1 MAENKKYV
9 ELIWHQKYDKIEKGE
24 KIPIEKPNLPF
35 QVVETVNKP
44 RIKGGYDAS
53 LFPEDQHP
61 ENCPND
67 WKNRLIWGDNK
78 LVISSLIKQGWA
90 GKVNLIY
97 IDPPFFTG
105 ADFSIRTRV
114 GDARIEKEPSIIEE
128 RAYRDTW
135 SGGIASYLKRIILA
149 SSNPGDIVADFFC
162 GSGTTLAVAEK
173 LGRRWIGADLSKFA
187 IQVTREIAG
196 YSQLKGLVK

>member
-1 MAENKKYV
+1 M
-9 ELIWHQKYDKIEKGE
+9 LRSFQKISTLKTARMIGRTD
-24 KIPIEKPNLPF
+24 
-35 QVVETVNKP
+35 
-44 RIKGGYDAS
+44 S
-53 LFPEDQHP
+53 
-61 ENCPND
+61 
-67 WKNRLIWGDNK
+67 NRLLWGDNK